1 MDSKF
6 DALMKV
12 LIAKKIVDDPM
23 SALGMLGA
31 GAAQASG
38 IGQARRPYVMVE
50 VDSDGESVL
59 VNAAKA
65 VEKGAKDEKALPLNV
80 TPIKAVVRK

>member
-1 MDSKF
+1 
-6 DALMKV
+6 
-12 LIAKKIVDDPM
+12 
-23 SALGMLGA
+23 
-31 GAAQASG
+31 
-38 IGQARRPYVMVE
+38 MVE

-65 VEKGAKDEKALPLNV
+65 AEKGAKDEKALPLNV